1 MFITFVVLAYRQHWQ
16 WTGLPAARSEP
27 TDAEGSRPKTLW
39 DWLQLLVIPLALA
52 GLAFLLNSAQTDRQQ
67 RREDRRVESQG
78 RRAADSAREETLR
91 TYLTQMSSLMLDRQL
106 LQSKEHATVRAVART
121 VTLTLR
127 RLDGER
133 KAVVIRFL
141 AEADLLSFRD
151 PRVVLDNADLVDA
164 HLARSVLI
172 RANLTGANLRDAD
185 LTANLMGANLSGAN
199 LSGAD
204 LHGSVVSRAVLRG
217 ANFVGADLTGAA
229 GDGADFG
236 GADLS
241 DATVSQTNLSRADLS
256 GADLSRADLSNA
268 DLSNANL
275 TSAIL
280 SGAILSGAILSGADL
295 TGTDVAEGNLS
306 DTNVSDTNLS
316 GGYAAPPEP
325 QHDTNLGGSPH
336 QSRTR
341 TP

>member
-52 GLAFLLNSAQTDRQQ
+52 GLAFLLNSAQTDREQ

-121 VTLTLR
+121 VTLTALR

-275 TSAIL
+275 ASAIL
-280 SGAILSGAILSGADL
+280 SGATLSGADL
-295 TGTDVAEGNLS
+295 TGTDLAEGNLS

-325 QHDTNLGGSPH
+325 QHGTNLGGSPH